1 MDASRSESKGLISQK
16 LVKCSKFSKRDFLP
30 YCFIENTPKEEKVL
44 EYVKN
49 WERQLRLNYRE
60 QANRP
65 LLLYPLNECGV
76 EKFICT
82 TMRQTQMPFLEL
94 YNWQTAAE
102 FVSNFLEYEEL
113 NPPDQFP
120 EVIPAPS
127 NTLAWQYGDC
137 FDFAVT
143 LCSILLGAGY
153 EAYCVYGRAPK
164 EITTRDQTRTR
175 CPLEVLEHEAPDT
188 TELPEQKD
196 DKDFEIPIKPPLISE
211 FVKMMEDKNR
221 GEEEHKK
228 VIENTIDDDA
238 PEILAPD
245 TWKGRRIHCWV
256 LVVEGGRTVTESF
269 FIEPTTGKS
278 FSLTKS
284 IYENIEFIWNH
295 ENFWVNLKPSMR
307 IEDINF
313 DLYGGDWEYVML
325 SQNEEKKKKKG
336 GKKDDK
342 DDEGEEGGD
351 DRIVNSDEMG
361 TDGYIRAIEPVQDLP
376 PSWCPKLKIDRE
388 TYSKKCPMGE
398 KTLFYERCKV
408 EYYAE
413 YSQFDGLVMCLTYYH
428 DYKRQVVKEIRWIY
442 SRRLD
447 KLTIRRRFPLE
458 YKTVED
464 YAPGCPYHWKQ
475 IVEIDGKSKLLIY
488 YPTRNHDG
496 LIRREEI
503 YELKTREYYQDRD
516 DYMIYRSWKIE
527 NKDASMKD
535 LTLGNSIIIKMTQ
548 KYDRDPNKPS
558 GGKIE
563 KIVYDIAKNKH
574 IVYYHYEQGSIRRVV
589 QEYARNSHSNI
600 GKINDGQEAEKIDEV
615 RQQKIQMFNEM
626 EKACYSGIKNQENSL
641 KTENE
646 KYKEMID
653 EWIKLKRKNDVASA
667 LSRGLIIK
675 SIYDKAQENSKETE
689 KEKEEDKVAEIFTI
703 DYLAPV
709 LKKLNLENKQLNSAE
724 AKQAENEVMD
734 NLKERLLHR
743 ANIIKRS
750 LDEAKTDL
758 HKKIVRDS

>member
-1 MDASRSESKGLISQK
+1 LEPKNLISQK
-16 LVKCSKFSKRDFLP
+16 LVKCSKFSKRDPLP
-30 YCFIENTPKEEKVL
+30 YCFIENTPKEERVL

-65 LLLYPLNECGV
+65 LLLYPTNECGV

-102 FVSNFLEYEEL
+102 FISNFLEYEEL

-127 NTLAWQYGDC
+127 NVLAWQYGDC
-137 FDFAVT
+137 FDFAIA

-153 EAYCVYGRAPK
+153 EAYCVHGRAPK
-164 EITTRDQTRTR
+164 EITTRDQTRTK
-175 CPLEVLEHEAPDT
+175 CPLEVLENEMPDT

-196 DKDFEIPIKPPLISE
+196 DKEFEIPIKPPLISE
-211 FVKMMEDKNR
+211 FVKMT
-221 GEEEHKK
+221 EEKSKK
-228 VIENTIDDDA
+228 DLEQRKFVENTIDDDA

-245 TWKGRRIHCWV
+245 PWKGRRLHCWV

-269 FIEPTTGKS
+269 FIEPTTGKA
-278 FSLTKS
+278 FPLTKS

-295 ENFWVNLKPSMR
+295 ENFWVNLKPSQR

-313 DLYGGDWEYVML
+313 DLFAGDWEYVML
-325 SQNEEKKKKKG
+325 SQTEQKKKKKG
-336 GKKDDK
+336 GKKDD
-342 DDEGEEGGD
+342 DDAEEEAAD
-351 DRIVNSDEMG
+351 DRRMNSDELG
-361 TDGYIRAIEPVQDLP
+361 TDGYIRALEPVQDLP

-398 KTLFYERCKV
+398 KTMFYERCKV
-408 EYYAE
+408 ENYAE

-475 IVEIDGKSKLLIY
+475 IVEIDGKSKLIIY
-488 YPTRNHDG
+488 HPTRNNDG

-503 YELKTREYYQDRD
+503 FDQKTREYFQDRD
-516 DYMIYRSWKIE
+516 DYMIFRSWKIE
-527 NKDASMKD
+527 KKASSMRD
-535 LTLGNSIIIKMTQ
+535 LTLGDVVIVHMTQ
-548 KYDRDPNKPS
+548 KYDRDPSKPA

-563 KIVYDIAKNKH
+563 KIVYDILKKKH
-574 IVYYHYEQGSIRRVV
+574 IVYYHYEPGSIKRVV
-589 QEYARNSHSNI
+589 QEYPRDVLSSL
-600 GKINDGQEAEKIDEV
+600 GKVSDGQEVEKVDEV
-615 RQQKIQMFNEM
+615 RQQKLQMFNEM
-626 EKACYSGIKNQENSL
+626 EKACFTGIKNQENSL
-641 KTENE
+641 KGEIE

-653 EWIKLKRKNDVASA
+653 EWAKLKKKNDIASA

-675 SIYDKAQENSKETE
+675 SIYDKAQENSKEAE
-689 KEKEEDKVAEIFTI
+689 KEKEEDKVAEVFSI

-709 LKKLNLENKQLNSAE
+709 LKKLSLENKQLSSAE

-743 ANIIKRS
+743 ANIIKKS
-750 LDEAKTDL
+750 LDEAKNDL
-758 HKKIVRDS
+758 HKKIVSFN